1 MLKFSK
7 IEFSQTE
14 ITESVSNWLNGIS
27 ASGYNAVIAT
37 RLALQPKEKKCIC
50 LRPKRCFRMLGTARL
65 LCDT

>member
-27 ASGYNAVIAT
+27 VSGYNAVIAT
-37 RLALQPKEKKCIC
+37 RLALQPKEKKNVY
-50 LRPKRCFRMLGTARL
+50 A
-65 LCDT
+65 